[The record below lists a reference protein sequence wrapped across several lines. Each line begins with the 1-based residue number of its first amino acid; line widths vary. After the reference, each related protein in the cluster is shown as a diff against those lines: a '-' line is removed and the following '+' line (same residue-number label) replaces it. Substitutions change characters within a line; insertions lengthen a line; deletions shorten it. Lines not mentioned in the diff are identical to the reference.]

1 MRIDYL
7 KSSDLLKAIGH
18 PVRLR
23 ILEGLM
29 KNECNVSK
37 IVKTLGVPQS
47 TISQHLGVLRIRGII
62 RARKEGAKTCYSIIE
77 NKARKIIETLR
88 H

>member
-18 PVRLR
+18 PIRLR

-29 KNECNVSK
+29 KNECNVNK
-37 IVKTLGVPQS
+37 IVRTLNVPQS
-47 TISQHLGVLRIRGII
+47 TVSQHLGVLRIRGII
-62 RARKEGAKTCYSIIE
+62 RARKEGAKTCYGIIE
-77 NKARKIIETLR
+77 NKARKIIKVLMF
-88 H
+88 